1 MKDEKDQ
8 QKELDEQEAKR
19 RGISYKEVRQER
31 RRNEKKKDTA
41 NPAAATTTTHGSVGA
56 ASTKRKTKS
65 MADALE
71 TSEHER
77 EVKRMRTYS
86 TTPKKVDEERKGGA
100 AAAAATTTMQQQQSE
115 PISTTAATSRPRTR
129 SIDLKA
135 VHQAQISDNQVGT
148 ISEWQQLNS
157 ITIRQHGNGGGVV
170 LPDPYRTFAETP
182 FAPKVLELFTK
193 AGFVTPTAI
202 QAQAWPI
209 AIQTNDMI
217 CVAKTGSGST

>member
-31 RRNEKKKDTA
+31 RRNEKKKDMAT
-41 NPAAATTTTHGSVGA
+41 AATATATTHGSVGA

-86 TTPKKVDEERKGGA
+86 TTPKKVEEERKGGA
-100 AAAAATTTMQQQQSE
+100 AAAAAAMQQQQSE
-115 PISTTAATSRPRTR
+115 PISTTTVATSRPRTR

-157 ITIRQHGNGGGVV
+157 ITIRQHGKGGVV

>member
-1 MKDEKDQ
+1 
-8 QKELDEQEAKR
+8 
-19 RGISYKEVRQER
+19 V
-31 RRNEKKKDTA
+31 
-41 NPAAATTTTHGSVGA
+41 
-56 ASTKRKTKS
+56 
-65 MADALE
+65 DALE

-86 TTPKKVDEERKGGA
+86 TTPKKVEEERKEGA
-100 AAAAATTTMQQQQSE
+100 AAAAAAAMQQQQSE
-115 PISTTAATSRPRTR
+115 PISTTTVATSRPRTR

-157 ITIRQHGNGGGVV
+157 ITIRQHGKGGVV